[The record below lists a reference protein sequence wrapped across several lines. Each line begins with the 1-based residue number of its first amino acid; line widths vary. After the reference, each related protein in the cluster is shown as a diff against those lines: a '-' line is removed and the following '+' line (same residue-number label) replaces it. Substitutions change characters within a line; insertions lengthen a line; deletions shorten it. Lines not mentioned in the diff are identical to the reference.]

1 MTKKSNETRQRKY
14 GLIDKVAPQESDGE
28 DDRKPFPGKGFDFP
42 GKIDIFRKIVIFVKN
57 RNFCKNRISR

>member
-28 DDRKPFPGKGFDFP
+28 DDRKPFPGKGLDFFFTYLP
-42 GKIDIFRKIVIFVKN
+42 KFEQNLIP
-57 RNFCKNRISR
+57 S

>member
-28 DDRKPFPGKGFDFP
+28 DDRKPFPGKGLDFP
-42 GKIDIFRKIVIFVKN
+42 G
-57 RNFCKNRISR
+57 